1 MTQSNWFEQEP
12 THKIEKTVYVPSL
25 NWNLD
30 EQPDLE
36 FPNAWRAT
44 NEELQRFLTMYGNY
58 KSYLEYALADKQS
71 RAHALADQY
80 DELMAVN
87 MYMFV
92 KKNTDAKRMVKEQ
105 VKGAVIDSD
114 ENIQKHIK
122 ELRNVESECKR
133 LEGLL
138 ASYTTA
144 YNTISRIISL
154 RVTK

>member
-1 MTQSNWFEQEP
+1 
-12 THKIEKTVYVPSL
+12 
-25 NWNLD
+25 
-30 EQPDLE
+30 
-36 FPNAWRAT
+36 
-44 NEELQRFLTMYGNY
+44 
-58 KSYLEYALADKQS
+58 
-71 RAHALADQY
+71 
-80 DELMAVN
+80 MAIN

-92 KKNTDAKRMVKEQ
+92 KNNTDAKRMVKEQ
-105 VKGAVIDSD
+105 VKGAVINSD
-114 ENIQKHIK
+114 KNIQKHIK